1 MHVGC
6 GMSCTLVGLPGVLQS
21 TAAPSDAVV
30 MVELASGCVCMLSPS
45 VVAAPSESAVVME
58 LACGRDCVPA
68 PSETGVMLSC
78 AGLTGASSV
87 SQSLGS

>member
-1 MHVGC
+1 M
-6 GMSCTLVGLPGVLQS
+6 
-21 TAAPSDAVV
+21 
-30 MVELASGCVCMLSPS
+30 MVELASGCVCMLPPS

-58 LACGRDCVPA
+58 LACGRDCVSA